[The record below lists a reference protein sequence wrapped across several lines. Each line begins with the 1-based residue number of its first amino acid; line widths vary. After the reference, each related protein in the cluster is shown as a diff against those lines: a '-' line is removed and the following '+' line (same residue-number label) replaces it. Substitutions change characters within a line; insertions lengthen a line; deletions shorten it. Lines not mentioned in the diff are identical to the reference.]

1 MYGSAHNVFAQ
12 TFAGKGLV
20 GLAAL
25 CWLLLEMSRAGWQ
38 RARGATP
45 STPLTLD
52 VGGRIVLV
60 ATLALALYGVVQE
73 VFYIPALLLL
83 VFMIVGLAAGLDAGR
98 GIPRRMTP
106 GIVACA
112 LAVALGAH
120 LVHVYGFPGRL
131 REAYVDRDLSRTGAR
146 LSPPE
151 VDADGHYFQWTGEHT
166 LITVPHRAAHFI
178 AELRSVA
185 PFTQTVELRFDGR
198 LIDRLTLHDHA
209 WRIVRYVMPRGRSQD
224 PRRLELVVS
233 PPRETGTA
241 SLRGVMIRRIDWGM
255 PER

>member
-25 CWLLLEMSRAGWQ
+25 CWLLLEMGRAGWQ

-83 VFMIVGLAAGLDAGR
+83 VFMIVGLAAGLRRRPRQSTADDAWDRRVRAGR
-98 GIPRRMTP
+98 R
-106 GIVACA
+106 
-112 LAVALGAH
+112 
-120 LVHVYGFPGRL
+120 PGR
-131 REAYVDRDLSRTGAR
+131 APCPCVR
-146 LSPPE
+146 LS
-151 VDADGHYFQWTGEHT
+151 G
-166 LITVPHRAAHFI
+166 TVAR
-178 AELRSVA
+178 
-185 PFTQTVELRFDGR
+185 
-198 LIDRLTLHDHA
+198 
-209 WRIVRYVMPRGRSQD
+209 
-224 PRRLELVVS
+224 
-233 PPRETGTA
+233 
-241 SLRGVMIRRIDWGM
+241 SLR
-255 PER
+255 